1 MFLFILRLKGGY
13 TGWFFKR
20 DNFLKKMGDAIV
32 LAEIK
37 KQFSVFIMK
46 MLTKKKKSTCLYHY
60 FPFRYNNFDF
70 FRYIKYSQQF
80 LPKGMVR
87 VTKGE
92 E

>member
-46 MLTKKKKSTCLYHY
+46 MLTKKKKVLAFIIT
-60 FPFRYNNFDF
+60 
-70 FRYIKYSQQF
+70 F
-80 LPKGMVR
+80 LLDTIILTFLGILNIVNSFCQKEWLG
-87 VTKGE
+87 
-92 E
+92 